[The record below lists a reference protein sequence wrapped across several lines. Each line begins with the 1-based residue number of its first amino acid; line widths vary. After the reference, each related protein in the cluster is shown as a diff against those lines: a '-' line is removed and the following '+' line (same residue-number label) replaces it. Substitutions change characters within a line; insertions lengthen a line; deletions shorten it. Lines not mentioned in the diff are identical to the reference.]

1 MMLNVL
7 FKKLTNTG
15 KINLRITKVHLWQ
28 KGKSVPSLLFAIV
41 LRKNQERRHSRRKL
55 LLDDFFCY
63 PLFFIKKLEQ
73 KN

>member
-41 LRKNQERRHSRRKL
+41 LRKKS
-55 LLDDFFCY
+55 
-63 PLFFIKKLEQ
+63 KKDVKVEE
-73 KN
+73 NYF